1 MAQDHQRKDNSCG
14 LQLSSNAQLA
24 ATMLECM
31 TLGSFTDNLAI
42 VPHAAAGVI
51 ESLHFVNISRL

>member
-1 MAQDHQRKDNSCG
+1 
-14 LQLSSNAQLA
+14 
-24 ATMLECM
+24 MLECM

-51 ESLHFVNISRL
+51 ESLHFVNISRLRPRMAAWYVEEGDKRAASSTGRA